1 MHSKLNF
8 IMTTVM
14 TLLIVHAEATENPLP
29 NSIKATDERIETIE
43 VVLDS
48 ESHSGLRIVEDAEFA
63 KGSSPD
69 TFPSPDSLLGN
80 SASVEGPGQCVGGAD
95 RFWMISTRHLA
106 KQVCDANLTSVDFR
120 VSQLDPCGNR
130 QSDQFESFLS
140 SVTPGRTV
148 VIHVHG
154 NRLTDAEA
162 NTRGRFVYRQI
173 KPRIADLPID
183 FVIFSWPSEQ
193 RGLLIHDGRVK
204 AEITETESLYFA
216 TLVRELVTRNV
227 PVAIIAYSFGCR
239 VVSGG
244 LHCLAGG
251 AVSGRRLPTAPIVGA
266 NLSVGMLAPAVQ
278 ADWLA
283 RGNYHGLATMNIG
296 DLAILY
302 NSRDAILKR
311 YWLIES
317 DSRMPALGYS
327 GPRQIAPGVDGLPV
341 PLVKY
346 DCARFL
352 GLAHNEQEYYTD
364 GCNAGR
370 TMAALVR
377 RDRGSN

>member
-1 MHSKLNF
+1 MHAKLKI
-8 IMTTVM
+8 IMSTVM
-14 TLLIVHAEATENPLP
+14 TLLIVHAEATEYPLP
-29 NSIKATDERIETIE
+29 HSFNAPDEQIESTE
-43 VVLDS
+43 VVLDW
-48 ESHSGLRIVEDAEFA
+48 ESHSSSHFVENTKFA
-63 KGSSPD
+63 NLPSPD
-69 TFPSPDSLLGN
+69 TLLGD
-80 SASVEGPGQCVGGAD
+80 SAPVDCPGPCVDGVD
-95 RFWMISTRHLA
+95 RLWMISTRHLA
-106 KQVCDANLTSVDFR
+106 KQVCNANLTSVDFR
-120 VSQLDPCGNR
+120 VSQLDRCGNR
-130 QSDQFESFLS
+130 QSDQFDSFLS
-140 SVTPGRTV
+140 SVTPDRTV

-154 NRLTDAEA
+154 NRLSEAEA
-162 NTRGRFVYRQI
+162 NARGRFIYRQI
-173 KPRIADLPID
+173 KPRIADMPID

-193 RGLLIHDGRVK
+193 RGLLIRDGREK

-266 NLSVGMLAPAVQ
+266 NLSVGMVAPAVQ
-278 ADWLA
+278 ADWLG
-283 RGNYHGLATMNIG
+283 RGNYHGLATQNIS

-311 YWLIES
+311 YWLIEC
-317 DSRMPALGYS
+317 DSKMPALGYA
-327 GPRQIAPGVDGLPV
+327 GPRQIAPGIDGLPV
-341 PLVKY
+341 PLVKC

-364 GCNAGR
+364 FCNAGR
-370 TMAALVR
+370 TMAALIR
-377 RDRGSN
+377 RAQGSN